1 MTHAGKEL
9 RQANERC
16 KKQFESMRQN
26 AGRKT
31 LGTIDGEFEGWLA
44 EFRVFR
50 EAEIKEFERALT
62 RRVLGVRR
70 PSKDSKKTEKS
81 DDGDAEWDWQYTPRR
96 CTNSGC
102 TSDRYSPYDQR
113 FYLWYHTLRIT
124 GFSIL
129 KTLCPACARKDVDEA
144 ERERNQA
151 WQNMHPQEWRAWM
164 EQLKRNR
171 VKEQEFWEKAQE
183 SRVRERG
190 PAFRGGEVEGKEEKG
205 SKLLED
211 LCAVM

>member
-31 LGTIDGEFEGWLA
+31 LGTIDAEFEAWLGQFRQFREEEIA
-44 EFRVFR
+44 EF
-50 EAEIKEFERALT
+50 ESALR
-62 RRVLGVRR
+62 RRVAGVRK
-70 PSKDSKKTEKS
+70 PCKESKKSEKNEER
-81 DDGDAEWDWQYTPRR
+81 DEDWDWRYTPRR
-96 CTNSGC
+96 CTYSGC

-113 FYLWYHTLRIT
+113 FYLWYHTQRIT
-124 GFSIL
+124 GLCIL
-129 KTLCPACARKDVDEA
+129 LTLCPACARRDVDRAEA
-144 ERERNQA
+144 ERNQA
-151 WQNMHPQEWRAWM
+151 WQDMHPQEWRAWM

-190 PAFRGGEVEGKEEKG
+190 PVFRVDEKEEKEEKG
-205 SKLLED
+205 GNLLED
-211 LCAVM
+211 LCVVM